1 MAATNHDYDL
11 SCAPLI
17 MVHDFNHD
25 YFGLCAHVSRPEAL
39 ELPVRCVRIPGG
51 DWEWTPCTI
60 TITPCTEHS
69 PVTGGEKG
77 KGLRR

>member
-39 ELPVRCVRIPGG
+39 ELPVRCVRI
-51 DWEWTPCTI
+51 
-60 TITPCTEHS
+60 H
-69 PVTGGEKG
+69 
-77 KGLRR
+77 RRLGVDALHDYDYALH